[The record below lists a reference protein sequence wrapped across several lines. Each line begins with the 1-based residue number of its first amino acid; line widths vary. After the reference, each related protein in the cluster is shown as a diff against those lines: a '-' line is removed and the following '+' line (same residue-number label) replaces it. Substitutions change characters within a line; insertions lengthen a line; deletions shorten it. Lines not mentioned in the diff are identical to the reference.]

1 VGARLALAGRM
12 PTIPPRIVRA
22 EARDRSTVLALLAEH
37 TPGADVAHR
46 HAWLYESN
54 PHGAAVTFLAF
65 DAGGTPMGLT
75 SLFPRRVVVKG
86 EVRMGAIGGDGY
98 VRPAFRRR
106 GVATALHR
114 ACLALMEESL
124 LRGSGVEFM
133 YGGPEPTNLV
143 ALERAGSRTITRLRR
158 YSRSGPLQALFRL
171 GGAMRGRSRTRLAPL
186 EGADARV
193 GEVFVGAAAGAAI
206 LPVRDP
212 EQYAWRFRTPSR
224 AQHPFAVME
233 GDTVTAICALER
245 KGTQVAVI
253 DFLAPREGWS
263 ATLRSA
269 ANAAG
274 GDTLTTITTDGSP
287 SAVDLLYAGFV
298 PREGKGFQVLA
309 PIDHPALPT
318 LLNPASWQ
326 YVWADGD
333 LDHVL

>member
-1 VGARLALAGRM
+1 M
-12 PTIPPRIVRA
+12 PAIPPRIARA
-22 EARDRSTVLALLAEH
+22 EERDRSTVLALLAEH

-46 HAWLYESN
+46 HAWLYEGN

-65 DAGGTPMGLT
+65 DEGGTPMGLT

-86 EVRMGAIGGDGY
+86 EVRLGAIGGDGY

-114 ACLALMEESL
+114 ACLALMQEN
-124 LRGSGVEFM
+124 LRSGAGVEFM
-133 YGGPEPTNLV
+133 YGAPEPTNLV

-158 YSRSGPLQALFRL
+158 YSRSGPLQTIFRL
-171 GGAMRGRSRTRLAPL
+171 GGALAGRTRTRLAPL

-193 GEVFVGAAAGAAI
+193 GEVFAGAAAGAAL

-224 AQHPFAVME
+224 AQQPFAVIE
-233 GDTVTAICALER
+233 DDAVTAICALER
-245 KGTQVAVI
+245 KGTQVAVV
-253 DFLAPREGWS
+253 DFLAPRDGWS
-263 ATLRSA
+263 ATLRST

-274 GDTLTTITTDGSP
+274 GETLTTITTDGGP
-287 SAVDLLYAGFV
+287 SATDLLYAGFV

-309 PIDHPALPT
+309 PSDHPALPT
-318 LLNPASWQ
+318 LLDPASWQ

>member
-1 VGARLALAGRM
+1 M
-12 PTIPPRIVRA
+12 PANPPRIARA
-22 EARDRSTVLALLAEH
+22 EASDRSTVLAMLAEH

-46 HAWLYESN
+46 HSWLYESN

-65 DAGGTPMGLT
+65 DEGGTPMGLT

-86 EVRMGAIGGDGY
+86 EVRLGAIGGDGY

-114 ACLALMEESL
+114 ACLELMRESL
-124 LRGSGVEFM
+124 RKGAGVEFM
-133 YGGPEPTNLV
+133 YGAPEPNNLV

-158 YSRSGPLQALFRL
+158 YSRSGPVQAIFRRV
-171 GGAMRGRSRTRLAPL
+171 GAMCGGTRTRLVPL

-193 GEVFVGAAAGAAI
+193 DTVFASAAAGAAI

-212 EQYAWRFRTPSR
+212 EQYAWRFRAPSQ
-224 AQHPFAVME
+224 AQQAFAVLE
-233 GDTVTAICALER
+233 DDTVTALCALER
-245 KGTQVAVI
+245 KGSQVAVV

-263 ATLRSA
+263 ATLRGA
-269 ANAAG
+269 ANAVG

-287 SAVDLLYAGFV
+287 SATDLVFAGFL

-318 LLNPASWQ
+318 LLAPASWH

-333 LDHVL
+333 LDSVL

>member
-1 VGARLALAGRM
+1 M
-12 PTIPPRIVRA
+12 PTPPARIARA
-22 EARDRSTVLALLAEH
+22 EERDRSTVLALLAEH
-37 TPGADVAHR
+37 TPGADVARR
-46 HAWLYESN
+46 HAWLYEGN

-65 DAGGTPMGLT
+65 DEGGTPMGLT

-86 EVRMGAIGGDGY
+86 EVRLGAIGGDGY

-114 ACLALMEESL
+114 ACLALMQESL
-124 LRGSGVEFM
+124 RKGAGVEFM
-133 YGGPEPTNLV
+133 YGAPEPNNLV

-158 YSRSGPLQALFRL
+158 YARSGPLQAIFRL
-171 GGAMRGRSRTRLAPL
+171 GGAMRGRGRARATRLVPL

-193 GEVFVGAAAGAAI
+193 ADVFEDAAVGAAI

-212 EQYAWRFRTPSR
+212 TQYAWRFRAPSR
-224 AQHPFAVME
+224 AQHAFAVME
-233 GDTVTAICALER
+233 GDDAVALCALER
-245 KGTQVAVI
+245 KGPQVALV
-253 DFLAPREGWS
+253 DFLAPRDRWS
-263 ATLRSA
+263 ATLRGT

-274 GDTLTTITTDGSP
+274 GEALTMITTDGSAA
-287 SAVDLLYAGFV
+287 SGELVYAGFL

-309 PIDHPALPT
+309 PEDHPALPV
-318 LLNPASWQ
+318 LLDAASWD